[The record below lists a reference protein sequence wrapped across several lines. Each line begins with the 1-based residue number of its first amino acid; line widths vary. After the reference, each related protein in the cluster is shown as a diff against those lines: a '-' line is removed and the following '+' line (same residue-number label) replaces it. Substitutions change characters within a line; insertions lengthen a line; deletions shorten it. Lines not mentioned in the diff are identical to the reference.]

1 MIGVFLFD
9 KNQKLIKTISPED
22 LTVSNQTIEL
32 NGLITADVTTK
43 YDTSEKGI
51 FENAQYLGQ
60 KEDDNF
66 WLYKIKTKEKQ
77 NNLINL
83 TCVHVFFDDLK
94 GKIIRDI
101 RPRNVTASYAI
112 GQILTGTGWEVVSK
126 NVTRVGTSN
135 FYFVDTLTAFTNAL
149 KTWNCEFIPKITF
162 ADGKISSKKIYLY
175 DEIKNDYGKWF
186 EYSDKLV
193 DVVAETDFDIYT
205 AFIGLGKGEET
216 DTGGFGRKIRFDK
229 VEWSKSKGNPVDKP
243 LGQDYVEIK
252 EATAQFG
259 YPDGT
264 PRIGVVEFPDTE
276 DREILIKQ
284 TYEHALENSRPK
296 LQLKS
301 KAVSKEKVELGE
313 VCAIIRPD
321 LDIRYK
327 TRIFKI
333 KKDFLNPEVV
343 EFEFG
348 DKVVVST
355 ADRIKQSNYENAQ
368 KENVINTKLER
379 LLVEIADSY
388 LNEDGY
394 NYELKANN
402 EYKLPAG
409 YYSFD
414 RPIDQNPTKVVYMGA
429 GKILIADTKNPKG
442 DWNWRTA
449 ITASG
454 IAGEEIVTNSI
465 SANKLKSDVGQSLDL
480 SSNKAITTLVSDV
493 EGNTS
498 AIKQTKESMEF
509 FVKKDGVISA
519 INLSPESARIK
530 GKNIILDGQ
539 TQVNGDFSV
548 SGSALFGDIYADVVN
563 VKNLN
568 ADNLTR
574 GTTRTPY
581 DYGKM
586 KNGDYDYELRG
597 NAVAFNGNSSY
608 ITIKDTG
615 GRGQVDINGTVA
627 ARGSGYVYE
636 LNSGG
641 LTGPVSNMIGQSWEA
656 TSLKG
661 PGMESPSI
669 TIDSSG
675 VVRIGRLFVNGKE
688 ITG

>member
-9 KNQKLIKTISPED
+9 KNQKLIKTISPEN
-22 LTVSNQTIEL
+22 LTVNNQTIEL

-43 YDTSEKGI
+43 YDIAEKDI

-77 NNLINL
+77 NNLINF

-94 GKIIRDI
+94 GKIVRDI

-186 EYSDKLV
+186 EYGDKLV

-216 DTGGFGRKIRFDK
+216 ETGGFGRKIRFDK

-252 EATAQFG
+252 EATEQFG

-264 PRIGVVEFPDTE
+264 PRIGIVEFPDTE

-355 ADRIKQSNYENAQ
+355 ADRIKKSNYENAQ
-368 KENVINTKLER
+368 KENAVNSKLER

-414 RPIDQNPTKVVYMGA
+414 KPIDQNPTKVVYMGA

-454 IAGEEIVTNSI
+454 IAGDEIVTNSI

-498 AIKQTKESMEF
+498 AINQTKESMEF
-509 FVKKDGVISA
+509 FVKKDGVITA

-530 GKNIILDGQ
+530 GRNIILDGQ

-548 SGSALFGDIYADVVN
+548 SGSALFGTINASNIN
-563 VKNLN
+563 VTNLN

-574 GTTRTPY
+574 GTVERPY

-586 KNGDYDYELRG
+586 KNDYYDYDLKG
-597 NAVAFNGNSSY
+597 SSVAFNGNSSY

-627 ARGSGYVYE
+627 ARGTNYDYE
-636 LNSGG
+636 INAGG
-641 LTGPVSNMIGQSWEA
+641 LRGRYGNMIGQSKLA
-656 TSLKG
+656 TQLKG

-669 TIDSSG
+669 TIDTSG
-675 VVRIGRLFVNGKE
+675 IVNIGRLFVNGKE

>member
-1 MIGVFLFD
+1 MTGVFLFD
-9 KNQKLIKTISPED
+9 KNQKLIKTISPKN
-22 LTVSNQTIEL
+22 LTVNNQTIEI

-43 YDTSEKGI
+43 YDIAEKHI

-77 NNLINL
+77 NNLINF

-112 GQILTGTGWEVVSK
+112 GQILTGTGWEVVSN

-186 EYSDKLV
+186 EYGDKLV

-205 AFIGLGKGEET
+205 AFIGLGKGEESE
-216 DTGGFGRKIRFDK
+216 TGGFGRKIRFDK

-252 EATAQFG
+252 EATSQFG

-264 PRIGVVEFPDTE
+264 PRIGIVEFPDTE
-276 DREILIKQ
+276 DRETLIKQ

-368 KENVINTKLER
+368 KENAVNSKLER

-414 RPIDQNPTKVVYMGA
+414 RPIDQNPIKVVYMGA

-454 IAGEEIVTNSI
+454 IAGDEIITNSI

-493 EGNTS
+493 EGNAS
-498 AIKQTKESMEF
+498 AINQTKESLGL
-509 FVKKDGVISA
+509 FVKKDGVITA
-519 INLSPESARIK
+519 INLSQESARIK

-548 SGSALFGDIYADVVN
+548 SGSALFGTINASNIN
-563 VKNLN
+563 VTNLN
-568 ADNLTR
+568 ADNLSR
-574 GTTRTPY
+574 GTVERPY

-586 KNGDYDYELRG
+586 SNGSYDYDLKG
-597 NAVAFNGNSSY
+597 NSVSFSGNSSY
-608 ITIKDTG
+608 ITITDRG
-615 GRGQVDINGTVA
+615 NRGQVDINGTIA

-641 LTGPVSNMIGQSWEA
+641 LTGPVSNMIGQSWDA

-661 PGMESPSI
+661 PGMRSPSI